1 MKTVVLAGLL
11 LSGLAVTSAAPS
23 HVASSSLVAALA
35 PAALAPAAL
44 APAALAPAAEAMPD
58 TAFLRA
64 VHQANLAEIAGGGIA
79 QERGVSPRV
88 RALGARFVRDHT
100 AIDTRLTAVARAADV
115 LLPDTPSAAQL
126 ALTKKYQSVPA
137 SAFDRLYLRTQLAAH
152 SEALAAGKAELA
164 NGQDPRVKQL
174 VTYAAP
180 LVQAHHDALTAALG
194 GAYGRPAR

>member
-23 HVASSSLVAALA
+23 HAASSSLIATVAPAALG

-44 APAALAPAAEAMPD
+44 GPAAEAMPD

-126 ALTKKYQSVPA
+126 ALTKKYQSIPA
-137 SAFDRLYLRTQLAAH
+137 AAFDRLYLRTQLTAH
-152 SEALAAGKAELA
+152 NDALAAGKAELA
-164 NGQDPRVKQL
+164 NGQDPRAKQL

-180 LVQAHHDALTAALG
+180 LVQAHHDALTSALG
-194 GAYGRPAR
+194 GAYGGPAR